1 MHKFQEKRQKD
12 EQGSR
17 PRNVKVHPSN
27 SDEMLLQKKKAD
39 EPIENPRKRLLVPKP
54 LPAEVRDTSLSLA
67 LKKNLILFIY
77 VSNYVSVCGYGQGVS
92 ARRGEKCQI
101 PAELRLQAVVS
112 HPKWVL
118 ETKLR
123 SFSRVGHALD
133 SRAISPPPSLVFL
146 CLMLLSGLG
155 QVTVL

>member
-54 LPAEVRDTSLSLA
+54 MPAKVRDISLSLA
-67 LKKNLILFIY
+67 LKKN
-77 VSNYVSVCGYGQGVS
+77 
-92 ARRGEKCQI
+92 
-101 PAELRLQAVVS
+101 
-112 HPKWVL
+112 
-118 ETKLR
+118 
-123 SFSRVGHALD
+123 
-133 SRAISPPPSLVFL
+133 
-146 CLMLLSGLG
+146 
-155 QVTVL
+155 